1 MAAKKSKKP
10 ISSKSDNE
18 ELLNLKIKL
27 IERRIKEG
35 ESLVNF
41 DTGYVHFLVI
51 LNANGKNMEFEKRI
65 RLDKP
70 EKMTKKFISKMK
82 LFAETRYNER
92 TYFIAQ
98 KTAPEKT
105 LTNLRNLE
113 AVEEGL
119 MQVFSEV
126 NQFMKTKKAS
136 IVKTTILKF

>member
-10 ISSKSDNE
+10 ISSKSYNE

-41 DTGYVHFLVI
+41 DTGYVHFLVL

-105 LTNLRNLE
+105 IINLRNLE